1 MKDDKIFIDTN
12 VLVYAFDISAGIKHE
27 KAKKIVENCWRLE
40 NGVIS
45 SQVLEEFFVCLT
57 KKIPAPVDSIIVE
70 QIIRDFLKWGTVAI
84 DGDMILEAIDV
95 SIRHKFSFWDSL
107 IIVSAVS
114 GRANIIFSEDLSDSQ
129 TIEGIV
135 IKNPF
140 IVDKN
145 NKEKQII

>member
-1 MKDDKIFIDTN
+1 MKDDRIFIDTN
-12 VLVYAFDISAGIKHE
+12 VLVYAFDISAGIKHK
-27 KAKKIVENCWRLE
+27 KAKEIVENCWRLE

-70 QIIRDFLKWGTVAI
+70 QIIRDFLKWRTVAI
-84 DGDMILEAIDV
+84 DGDMILEAIN
-95 SIRHKFSFWDSL
+95 IHIKHKFSFWDSL
-107 IIVSAVS
+107 IIASAVS
-114 GRANIIFSEDLSDSQ
+114 GRANMIFSKDLSDSQ

-140 IVDKN
+140 LELIA
-145 NKEKQII
+145 EEHI